1 MTTNPNVP
9 ADAKVAAESSAPN
22 ATVTAQQPAQ
32 LSTGVQSVAAAPF
45 TAVPVTA
52 AQPVTTPVVAQPTQ
66 GMKMEQNVAVTNRKE
81 ELNKEQEVLKA
92 VTSEAKGKDHFD
104 QQEVFGRAF
113 EEHEGEDSFRRIAR
127 MERERDALM
136 SAGDPTR
143 DPVAKQKAMD
153 MNTVLPGAA
162 ADAQRIKDVGTKAV
176 TDKLVK

>member
-9 ADAKVAAESSAPN
+9 TDAKVAAESSAPN

-45 TAVPVTA
+45 TAVPVPA
-52 AQPVTTPVVAQPTQ
+52 AQPVATPVVAQPTQ
-66 GMKMEQNVAVTNRKE
+66 GMKMEQNVAVNRKE
-81 ELNKEQEVLKA
+81 ELNKEQEVLRA

-113 EEHEGEDSFRRIAR
+113 EDHEGEDSFRRATR
-127 MERERDALM
+127 MEREREALM